1 MKSSWSAIKTI
12 AVNRKAFHDYE
23 ILDKIEAGIALAGTE
38 VKSIRAGQVT
48 LKDSFVEIQNQE
60 AFLLRCHITP
70 YLNASFFNHEPERKR
85 KLLLN
90 KREIHRLDQKV
101 KERGFSIIPLQ
112 VYLTPKGIVKIEI
125 ALARGK
131 RAYEKKQKLKER
143 DIKREMDRDVQRFKN
158 KK

>member
-1 MKSSWSAIKTI
+1 MKII
-12 AVNRKAFHDYE
+12 ALNRKAFHDYE
-23 ILDKIEAGIALAGTE
+23 ILDKFEAGIALAGTE
-38 VKSIRAGQVT
+38 VKSIRAGLVT
-48 LKDSFVEIQNQE
+48 LKDSFVEIHDQE

-112 VYLTPKGIVKIEI
+112 LYLTPKGMVKIEI
-125 ALARGK
+125 ALVRGK
-131 RAYEKKQKLKER
+131 RAFEKKQKLKER
-143 DIKREMDRDVQRFKN
+143 DIKREMDRDVQRFRN

>member
-1 MKSSWSAIKTI
+1 MKII
-12 AVNRKAFHDYE
+12 ALNRKAYHDYE
-23 ILDKIEAGIALAGTE
+23 ILDKFEAGIALAGTE

-48 LKDSFVEIQNQE
+48 LKDSFVEIHDQE

-101 KERGFSIIPLQ
+101 KERGFSIVPLQ
-112 VYLTPKGIVKIEI
+112 LYFTPQGMVKIEI
-125 ALARGK
+125 ALVRGK
-131 RAYEKKQKLKER
+131 RAFEKKQKLKER
-143 DIKREMDRDVQRFKN
+143 DIKREMDRDVQRFRN

>member
-1 MKSSWSAIKTI
+1 MKII
-12 AVNRKAFHDYE
+12 ALNRKAFHDYE
-23 ILDKIEAGIALAGTE
+23 ILDKFEAGIALAGTE

-48 LKDSFVEIQNQE
+48 LKDSFVEIHDQE

-112 VYLTPKGIVKIEI
+112 LYFTPKGMVKIEI
-125 ALARGK
+125 ALVRGK

-143 DIKREMDRDVQRFKN
+143 DIKREMDRDVQRFRN

>member
-1 MKSSWSAIKTI
+1 MKTI

>member
-1 MKSSWSAIKTI
+1 MKIITL
-12 AVNRKAFHDYE
+12 NRKAFHDYE
-23 ILDKIEAGIALAGTE
+23 ILDKLEAGIALAGTE

-48 LKDSFVEIQNQE
+48 LKDSFVEIHDQE

-112 VYLTPKGIVKIEI
+112 LYFTPKGIVKIEI
-125 ALARGK
+125 ALVRGK

-143 DIKREMDRDVQRFKN
+143 DIKREMDRDVQRFKR
-158 KK
+158 KE

>member
-1 MKSSWSAIKTI
+1 MKTLAL
-12 AVNRKAFHDYE
+12 NRKAFHDYE
-23 ILDKIEAGIALAGTE
+23 ILDKFEAGIALAGTE

-48 LKDSFVEIQNQE
+48 LKDSFVEIHDQE

-112 VYLTPKGIVKIEI
+112 IYLTPKGMVKIEI
-125 ALARGK
+125 ALVRGK

-143 DIKREMDRDVQRFKN
+143 DIKREMDRDVQRFRN

>member
-1 MKSSWSAIKTI
+1 MKII
-12 AVNRKAFHDYE
+12 ALNRKAFHDYE
-23 ILDKIEAGIALAGTE
+23 ILDKFEAGIALTGTE
-38 VKSIRAGQVT
+38 VKSIRAGLVT
-48 LKDSFVEIQNQE
+48 LKDSFVEIHDQE

-112 VYLTPKGIVKIEI
+112 LYLTPKGMVKIEI
-125 ALARGK
+125 ALVRGK
-131 RAYEKKQKLKER
+131 RAFEKKQKLKER
-143 DIKREMDRDVQRFKN
+143 DIKREMDRDVQRFRN

>member
-1 MKSSWSAIKTI
+1 MKTI
-12 AVNRKAFHDYE
+12 TVNRKAFHDYE
-23 ILDKIEAGIALAGTE
+23 ILDKFEAGIALAGTE

-48 LKDSFVEIQNQE
+48 LKDSFVEIHDQE
-60 AFLLRCHITP
+60 AFLIRCHITP

-112 VYLTPKGIVKIEI
+112 LYFTPKGMVKIEI
-125 ALARGK
+125 ALVRGK

>member
-1 MKSSWSAIKTI
+1 MKTI
-12 AVNRKAFHDYE
+12 ALNRKAFHDYE
-23 ILDKIEAGIALAGTE
+23 ILDKFEAGIVLAGTE
-38 VKSIRAGQVT
+38 VKSVRAGQVT
-48 LKDSFVEIQNQE
+48 LKDSFVEIHDQE

-90 KREIHRLDQKV
+90 KKEIRRLDQKV
-101 KERGFSIIPLQ
+101 KERGFSIVPLQ
-112 VYLTPKGIVKIEI
+112 LYFTPKGMVKIEI
-125 ALARGK
+125 ALVRGK

-143 DIKREMDRDVQRFKN
+143 DMKREMDRDVQRFKN

>member
-1 MKSSWSAIKTI
+1 MKTMAL
-12 AVNRKAFHDYE
+12 NRKAFHDYE
-23 ILDKIEAGIALAGTE
+23 ILEKFEAGIVLAGTE
-38 VKSIRAGQVT
+38 VKSIRAGQVA
-48 LKDSFVEIQNQE
+48 LKDSFVEIHDQE

-101 KERGFSIIPLQ
+101 KERGFSIVPLQ
-112 VYLTPKGIVKIEI
+112 LYFTPKGMVKIEI
-125 ALARGK
+125 ALVRGK